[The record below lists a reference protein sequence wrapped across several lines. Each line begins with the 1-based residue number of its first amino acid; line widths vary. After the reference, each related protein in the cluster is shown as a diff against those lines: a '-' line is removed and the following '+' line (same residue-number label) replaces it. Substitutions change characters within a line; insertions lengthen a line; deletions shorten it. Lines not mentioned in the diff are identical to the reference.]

1 MHGGYFKGRAGPY
14 FALSAGIAL
23 VIAEGGREGERCFG
37 AFVIKGE
44 IEKKFLKM
52 KTRRH

>member
-1 MHGGYFKGRAGPY
+1 MHGGYFKGRAGPCL
-14 FALSAGIAL
+14 ALSAVIAL
-23 VIAEGGREGERCFG
+23 VIAEGREGERCFG